1 MEDYHREILEG
12 RDGWQGIK
20 WKKKKKEKNKS

>member
-20 WKKKKKEKNKS
+20 WKKKKEEILK